1 MLQRSAPGT
10 VFDAL
15 GDSTR
20 RAIVERLSL
29 GPASVSALAD
39 PLGVTLA
46 AVLQHVQVLERAR
59 LVTTEKQGRVRVC
72 RLDESGLETARR
84 WIDERR
90 REQERKLDRLAQV
103 LGEEG
108 SREE

>member
-1 MLQRSAPGT
+1 M
-10 VFDAL
+10 
-15 GDSTR
+15 
-20 RAIVERLSL
+20 
-29 GPASVSALAD
+29 SALAD